1 MLEPLPASGARDGLT
16 MFTLCSIRS
25 CSIQAASMEGARCE
39 CSPEISAILAICVV
53 GTLLSNS
60 LAAAD
65 DYNFDFGAE
74 TNRGRDAGTISCRFD
89 HACDGKLEA
98 LGLTV
103 RVEISREANLCML
116 VRLDGDSLD
125 CCYFAGPANSIVV
138 DPKTK
143 SSVAVEGDGIQG
155 RLVHPESTRRYALP
169 KVQFSLR

>member
-1 MLEPLPASGARDGLT
+1 MRALARN
-16 MFTLCSIRS
+16 S
-25 CSIQAASMEGARCE
+25 AAAVVALS
-39 CSPEISAILAICVV
+39 VV

-89 HACDGKLEA
+89 HACDGELEA

-116 VRLDGDSLD
+116 
-125 CCYFAGPANSIVV
+125 A
-138 DPKTK
+138 
-143 SSVAVEGDGIQG
+143 
-155 RLVHPESTRRYALP
+155 
-169 KVQFSLR
+169 